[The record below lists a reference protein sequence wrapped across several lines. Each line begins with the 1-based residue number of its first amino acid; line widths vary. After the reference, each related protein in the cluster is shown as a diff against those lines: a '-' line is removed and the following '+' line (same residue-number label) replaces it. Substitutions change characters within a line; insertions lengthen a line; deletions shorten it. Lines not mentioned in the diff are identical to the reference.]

1 MEKGLIRVSVIAFCH
16 DGKGNYLLGKRSMQC
31 RDEQGKWDPVAGGG
45 LKFGESI
52 EDAAR
57 REIKEEGCA
66 DVQSLEFLG
75 YRDVFREIDGQPTHW
90 VAMDFRA
97 LINPAD
103 AKIGEPHKCD
113 EQRWVT
119 ISELEQMRD
128 LHSQFPAFISK
139 YKERL
144 I

>member
-16 DGKGNYLLGKRSMQC
+16 DGNGNYLLSKRSAAC
-31 RDEQGKWDPVAGGG
+31 RDEQGKWEPVAGGG
-45 LKFGESI
+45 LKFGETA
-52 EDAAR
+52 EDATR

-66 DVQSLEFLG
+66 DVLTLEFLG
-75 YRDVFREIDGQPTHW
+75 YRDVFREHDGNPTHW
-90 VAMDFRA
+90 LAMDFRA
-97 LINPAD
+97 LINPAE

-119 ISELEQMRD
+119 IEELEKMDD
-128 LHSQFPAFISK
+128 LHSQFPIFIEK
-139 YKERL
+139 YRDVL

>member
-1 MEKGLIRVSVIAFCH
+1 MEKGLIRISVIAICH
-16 DGKGNYLLGKRSMQC
+16 DGKGKYLLGRRSMSC

-66 DVQSLEFLG
+66 DVEELEFMG
-75 YRDVFREIDGQPTHW
+75 YRDVFREQDGQQTHW
-90 VAMDFRA
+90 VAFDFRA
-97 LINPAD
+97 KIDPAQ

-113 EQRWVT
+113 EQRWVS
-119 ISELEQMRD
+119 IAELEVMD
-128 LHSQFPAFISK
+128 NLHSQFPAFIEK
-139 YKERL
+139 YREKL